1 MNIPSTV
8 ILLPLLMIL
17 SFGPAKAQKQLS
29 PAAQLLDIAD
39 DWEKS
44 NYDSS
49 YYYSLKALELSKE
62 EGDREVQ
69 IKSLNNMGYALA
81 RLSRYSESYANHQ
94 AALDLAKETKD
105 TSQMAKT
112 FNFIGVYYNE
122 LSDYDE
128 AQKYFLESYKWRYY
142 LKDTIGIAIV
152 SGNLGL
158 NYYRL
163 KQYDLAEKYL
173 KKTIEID
180 STNKDSLYL
189 IGDYINVGL
198 VYKFTD
204 RLDKSEEVTQEAL
217 KIARAIDSKNDEAL
231 CLGNLAM
238 IYLQDKKFSKA
249 EDFLF
254 QSLAYR
260 KAEGKPRDLVRT
272 YGNFVSLYQEWGKY
286 DRALMYADSASY
298 YNSIVKNKR
307 QEEKILRNKAEVY
320 EAQGNYK
327 SALEYRTKLST
338 LRDSMANS
346 ERLQNLASVEGRLN
360 LLEKEN
366 EIVTQEKDIARLE
379 SRNQRLLFGGIALL
393 FILAI
398 AYLMRTV
405 SFNKRNA
412 ALQKQFAQDLI
423 KSTEHERK
431 RISSELHDSIGQSL
445 LLIKNKILLN
455 PNEVKQDI
463 GIVDHA
469 IDEVRTISQAL
480 HPYQFEKLGLIRS
493 LEYLLDQFQANSNI
507 FYSHDIEIDDINL
520 PENHGIFIYRII
532 QECINNV
539 EKHSSA
545 KACILKVMRKED
557 HVLFQIK
564 DNGKGFNLTENSQLL
579 NSLGMKTLRER
590 AQIIG
595 AQLIIDSTAGE
606 GTTVNL
612 KVPVQ

>member
-1 MNIPSTV
+1 MKIPLTC
-8 ILLPLLMIL
+8 ILSLLLMTL
-17 SFGPAKAQKQLS
+17 QLKESLAQKELS
-29 PAAQLLDIAD
+29 PAAQLLEIAD

-44 NYDSS
+44 NYDSA
-49 YYYSLKALELSKE
+49 YYYSLKALEMSRAD
-62 EGDREVQ
+62 GDTEVQ
-69 IKSLNNMGYALA
+69 IKSLNNMGYSLA
-81 RLSRYSESYANHQ
+81 RLSKYSESYALHQ
-94 AALDLAKETKD
+94 KALDLAKETKD

-128 AQKYFLESYKWRYY
+128 AQKYFLESYNWRHY

-180 STNKDSLYL
+180 SINKDSLYL

-204 RLDKSEEVTQEAL
+204 RLAKSEEVTQEAL
-217 KIARAIDSKNDEAL
+217 AIARRLDNKVDVAL

-238 IYLQDKKFSKA
+238 IYLQDKKFGKA

-254 QSLAYR
+254 QSLALR
-260 KAEGKPRDLVRT
+260 KAKGNPRDLVRT
-272 YGNFVSLYQEWGKY
+272 YGNLVSLYQEWGKY
-286 DRALMYADSASY
+286 DLALTYADSASY
-298 YNSIVKNKR
+298 YNATVKNKR
-307 QEEKILRNKAEVY
+307 QEEKILLNKAEVY
-320 EAQGNYK
+320 EALDNYK
-327 SALEYRTKLST
+327 SALEFRTKLSV

-366 EIVTQEKDIARLE
+366 EIVTKEKDIARLE
-379 SRNQRLLFGGIALL
+379 SRNQRLVFGGIGL
-393 FILAI
+393 FFVLAM
-398 AYLMRTV
+398 AYLLKTS

-412 ALQKQFAQDLI
+412 ALQKQFAQELI
-423 KSTEHERK
+423 KSTEDERK

-455 PNEVKQDI
+455 PNEVKEDI

-480 HPYQFEKLGLIRS
+480 HPYQFEKLGLIKS

-507 FYSHDIEIDDINL
+507 FYSHDIEIDTISL
-520 PENHGIFIYRII
+520 AENHGIFIYRII

-539 EKHSSA
+539 EKHSFA
-545 KACILKVMRKED
+545 KACILKVVKKED
-557 HVLFQIK
+557 HFLFQIK
-564 DNGKGFNLTENSQLL
+564 DNGKGFDLTENSQLL
-579 NSLGMKTLRER
+579 NSLGLKTLRER

-595 AQLIIDSTAGE
+595 AQLIIDSTSGK

-612 KVPVQ
+612 KVPLV